1 MAGIKPGKGTN
12 VNAIL
17 SSYDRAVAFVGG
29 AAVQNLLLL
38 FTRVVLAGIFW
49 RSARTKVDEGSWF
62 SISDTTYYLF
72 AEEYAGVP
80 LPSDFA
86 AVLAT
91 ASEHVFPILLVLG
104 LFTRF
109 SALALLG
116 MTMVIQIFVYPEA
129 WWSVHAVWA
138 VLALILITRGG
149 GRLSLVAALLK
160 MRGAA

>member
-1 MAGIKPGKGTN
+1 M
-12 VNAIL
+12 NAIL
-17 SSYDRAVAFVGG
+17 SSYDRAIKWIGGG
-29 AAVQNLLLL
+29 AIESLMLL
-38 FTRVVLAGIFW
+38 FTRVVFAGIFW
-49 RSARTKVDEGSWF
+49 RSARTKVEEGSWF

-86 AVLAT
+86 AVMAT
-91 ASEHVFPILLVLG
+91 VSEHVFPILLVLG

-129 WWSVHAVWA
+129 WWSVHAVWTA
-138 VLALILITRGG
+138 LALILITRGG
-149 GRLSLVAALLK
+149 GQLSLDAALLK
-160 MRGAA
+160 IRAAA